1 MGEGHLSLGTMI
13 VTVEPRRAGR
23 GHLISRTII
32 LWGGGGHLSLG
43 TIILFQVHRER
54 GRGGVMG
61 VICLIFKCRTRK
73 MEGHLSLGTIVLI
86 VDLRGGGGGGGGG
99 GHLCLFK
106 CRTRETG
113 SFVSRNN
120 DSTCR
125 TSHLSLGI
133 TILSVESER

>member
-1 MGEGHLSLGTMI
+1 M
-13 VTVEPRRAGR
+13 
-23 GHLISRTII
+23 
-32 LWGGGGHLSLG
+32 
-43 TIILFQVHRER
+43 
-54 GRGGVMG
+54 
-61 VICLIFKCRTRK
+61 IFKCRTRK

-86 VDLRGGGGGGGGG
+86 VEPGRGGGGVICVFLSVEPG
-99 GHLCLFK
+99 
-106 CRTRETG
+106 RRG

>member
-1 MGEGHLSLGTMI
+1 ME
-13 VTVEPRRAGR
+13 
-23 GHLISRTII
+23 
-32 LWGGGGHLSLG
+32 GHLSLG
-43 TIILFQVHRER
+43 TIIL
-54 GRGGVMG
+54 
-61 VICLIFKCRTRK
+61 
-73 MEGHLSLGTIVLI
+73 IVEP
-86 VDLRGGGGGGGGG
+86 GEG

>member
-1 MGEGHLSLGTMI
+1 MI
-13 VTVEPRRAGR
+13 VTVEPWRAGR
-23 GHLISRTII
+23 
-32 LWGGGGHLSLG
+32 GHLSLG
-43 TIILFQVHRER
+43 TIIL
-54 GRGGVMG
+54 GGGGHLSPGIM
-61 VICLIFKCRTRK
+61 ICKCRTR
-73 MEGHLSLGTIVLI
+73 TIVS
-86 VDLRGGGGGGGGG
+86 RNNNSNCRTRGGGG

-125 TSHLSLGI
+125 TSHFSLEI

>member
-1 MGEGHLSLGTMI
+1 M
-13 VTVEPRRAGR
+13 
-23 GHLISRTII
+23 
-32 LWGGGGHLSLG
+32 
-43 TIILFQVHRER
+43 
-54 GRGGVMG
+54 
-61 VICLIFKCRTRK
+61 FKCRTRK

-86 VDLRGGGGGGGGG
+86 VEPGEGGVI
-99 GHLCLFK
+99 CLFLNVEPG
-106 CRTRETG
+106 RRG